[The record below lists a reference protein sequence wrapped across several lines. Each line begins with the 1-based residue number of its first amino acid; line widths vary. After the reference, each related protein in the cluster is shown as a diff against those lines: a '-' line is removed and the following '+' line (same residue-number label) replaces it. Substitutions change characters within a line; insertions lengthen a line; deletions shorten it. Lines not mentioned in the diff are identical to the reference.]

1 MQCEQFL
8 SLLDDWKDGT
18 LAPAQVQEV
27 KDHLRTCPRCQTLVK
42 MQEDLPLLFADEAV
56 PAALTD
62 SWHAALHKERAA
74 RSKRRLHNWVAAAAA
89 LLFTAGGALV
99 TGRLTGRE
107 APAVMYDSTAADTS
121 GIMLARAMPEPEPTL
136 WEQALDALSQTGN
149 WILDTWPGLV
159 LLLAGAGIALWRI
172 LRHIVLK
179 KKG

>member
-8 SLLDDWKDGT
+8 SLLDDWKNGT
-18 LAPAQVQEV
+18 LAPAQAQEA
-27 KDHLRTCPRCQTLVK
+27 KEHLHACSRCQTLVK

-56 PAALTD
+56 PASFTD

-74 RSKRRLHNWVAAAAA
+74 RSKRIRHDWVAAAAA

-99 TGRLTGRE
+99 TGTLANRE
-107 APAVMYDSTAADTS
+107 APAPMYKSTAADTS

-136 WEQALDALSQTGN
+136 LEQALDALTQAGD
-149 WILDTWPGLV
+149 WILRTWPGLV

-172 LRHIVLK
+172 LRHHTLN